1 MIAFFFMVLT
11 SLSVFAAEPAHW
23 SHLLDISE
31 QHEFYP
37 SNEPIVKP
45 TNSWQTLFG
54 FNYID
59 QRFQRLKDCVFYKVP
74 GVDAG
79 ELKIKT
85 ISSLEK
91 CDSYLL
97 KEGDA
102 VVKNIKTFLFILVEN
117 KITFD
122 MTFLDFK
129 SEKWEAFFQKKH
141 TRPGPAMHLS
151 SAEFKS
157 PKIIFL
163 AAGKNLNQIKAGQFL
178 AENSLCH
185 DINEECQEMKPS
197 TCDQCA
203 RGWYEIPNGC
213 SSGPKYCG
221 ALSCGKKNGPACR
234 RGMVWQKTEEAFD
247 CVTNSTFA
255 YCAEGLT
262 VFCEG
267 KKAYCR

>member
-1 MIAFFFMVLT
+1 MSFILFILT
-11 SLSVFAAEPAHW
+11 SMTVIAAEPTHW

-45 TNSWQTLFG
+45 TNSWQTLFA

-74 GVDAG
+74 GVDPG
-79 ELKIKT
+79 ELKLKT
-85 ISSLEK
+85 ISPMEK

-97 KEGDA
+97 KEGDSLL
-102 VVKNIKTFLFILVEN
+102 KNIKILQFSVGES
-117 KITFD
+117 KVTFD
-122 MTFLDFK
+122 MSFSDFR
-129 SEKWEAFFQKKH
+129 SEKWEASLQKKY
-141 TRPGPAMHLS
+141 TRPEPSMHLS

-157 PKIIFL
+157 PKVIFL
-163 AAGKNLNQIKAGQFL
+163 AAGKKIDGAKSGEFL
-178 AENSLCH
+178 KENTLCH
-185 DINEECQEMKPS
+185 DINEDCAEVEASK
-197 TCDQCA
+197 CDQCA
-203 RGWYEIPNGC
+203 KGWYEVPNGC
-213 SSGPKYCG
+213 STGPKYCG
-221 ALSCGKKNGPACR
+221 TLSCGLKNGPACR
-234 RGMVWQKTEEAFD
+234 RGMIWQKVNEAFD

-262 VFCEG
+262 VYCEG